1 MRLVQKT
8 SEPERA
14 SADEHRNVT
23 MRNIA
28 TVPFSQLYDILRSA
42 SPEQIAAWA
51 RELEQL
57 PEGPRRAAA
66 VTSFYKSLI
75 QVEPAAA
82 IRAIHDAQNL
92 GVRDAAIEALLK
104 TAPESIWGDIAEMF
118 LHLRKPVNVNSREDV
133 IWRWSTVD
141 PVAASQF
148 IEAHPDQD
156 EKGEDDR
163 LFSLL
168 ANWGEIDPA
177 AAKAWL
183 EADVARQTGDAFRA
197 FVCARAS
204 ADRAAAI
211 DYAVANAG
219 RANFDEALKDLA
231 YYLFPKNPD
240 DTRALVLRLPPAQ
253 ARLAVENI
261 MSKTTSIILH
271 APEGYQ
277 RPPEE
282 AARWVVALPSEL
294 WSDGI
299 GAVVNGWMRD
309 DPDEAVSWM
318 NQLPAATRDAALAD
332 MCRTSWPEDAAKA
345 VALGMTISDRKLRDE
360 AVGEFARKLGQNRA
374 EALERLE
381 QLQLSHEQKAYLR
394 KIMPAEVH
402 ARKD

>member
-1 MRLVQKT
+1 M
-8 SEPERA
+8 
-14 SADEHRNVT
+14 RNV
-23 MRNIA
+23 A

-51 RELEQL
+51 RELEQM
-57 PEGPRRAAA
+57 PEGPRRTAA

-75 QVEPAAA
+75 QVDPAAA
-82 IRAIHDAQNL
+82 IKAIHEALNL
-92 GVRDAAIEALLK
+92 NVRDAAIEALLK
-104 TAPESIWGDIAEMF
+104 TAPESIWGDIAGMF
-118 LHLRKPVNVNSREDV
+118 LHLRKPVNINSREDV
-133 IWRWSTVD
+133 IWRWSMVD
-141 PVAASQF
+141 PGAAAHF
-148 IEAHPDQD
+148 IEAHPEKD
-156 EKGEDDR
+156 EKGEDGR
-163 LFSLL
+163 LWALL

-183 EADVARQTGDAFRA
+183 EEDAARQTDDAFRA
-197 FVCARAS
+197 FACAWAS
-204 ADRAAAI
+204 VDRAAAI

-219 RANFDEALKDLA
+219 TANFDEAIKDLA
-231 YYLFPKNPD
+231 YYMFPKHPED
-240 DTRALVLRLPPAQ
+240 SRALVLRLPPAQ

-261 MSKTTSIILH
+261 MGQTTAVLLH

-309 DPDEAVSWM
+309 DQDEAVSWI
-318 NQLPAATRDAALAD
+318 NQLPAATRDVALAD
-332 MCRTSWPEDAAKA
+332 VCRKAWLEDAERA
-345 VALGMTISDRKLRDE
+345 VAFGMTISNPKLRDE
-360 AVGEFARKLGQNRA
+360 ALGEFATKLGLDRA

-394 KIMPAEVH
+394 KIMPAEAH
-402 ARKD
+402 AEKD